1 MLYTVLYYIL
11 YCTIYCTVLYT
22 VLYCSVP
29 GDHGV
34 PGWSLLALVPLKL
47 DLTLHWVKLP
57 RSPLSLSCCSSR
69 SPHPSPGSL
78 CRVKHRLHVW
88 LWCGGMGGKTQ
99 PN

>member
-1 MLYTVLYYIL
+1 MD
-11 YCTIYCTVLYT
+11 CTVLH
-22 VLYCSVP
+22 CAVP

-57 RSPLSLSCCSSR
+57 RSPLSRSCCSCCSSR
-69 SPHPSPGSL
+69 SPHLAHCAVSNTAYMSG
-78 CRVKHRLHVW
+78 
-88 LWCGGMGGKTQ
+88 CGVMGGKTQ